1 MTFAIVHPPCLR
13 GAALF
18 LAHPSQGERI
28 VRLRGNLDHGLDKVE
43 HAPKKRYDVTFIIA
57 GINGIGIYHDI

>member
-18 LAHPSQGERI
+18 LALLSQGERI
-28 VRLRGNLDHGLDKVE
+28 VRLRRNLDHGLDNVE
-43 HAPKKRYDVTFIIA
+43 HALKMRYDVTFIIA
-57 GINGIGIYHDI
+57 GIF